1 MAGLASEMLAGMRAH
16 EEVFRYWKAQ
26 RRAGRLPAR
35 RDIDPLAMKK
45 NLPLI
50 SLIDVTNP
58 HPVNDPNA
66 FRQRLAGTE
75 LYTAYGEEITGK
87 TIRDIY
93 TPDQALYWAQELSFV
108 VETKKPNV
116 GMHSLAWRG
125 SKEMA
130 LFWIRLP
137 LATDGVHVDMILGH
151 DIIIGKTAVESG
163 IKAA

>member
-1 MAGLASEMLAGMRAH
+1 
-16 EEVFRYWKAQ
+16 
-26 RRAGRLPAR
+26 
-35 RDIDPLAMKK
+35 MKK

-58 HPVNDPNA
+58 HPVNDPEA

-75 LYTAYGEEITGK
+75 LYAAYGEEITGK
-87 TIRDIY
+87 TINEIY
-93 TPDQALYWAQELSFV
+93 MPDQAQYWAQELSLV

-116 GMHSLAWRG
+116 GLHSLAWRG

-137 LATDGVHVDMILGH
+137 LASDGVNVDMILGH
-151 DIIIGKTAVESG
+151 DIIIGKTATESG

>member
-1 MAGLASEMLAGMRAH
+1 
-16 EEVFRYWKAQ
+16 
-26 RRAGRLPAR
+26 
-35 RDIDPLAMKK
+35 MKR

-58 HPVNDPNA
+58 HPVNDPEA

-75 LYTAYGEEITGK
+75 LYAAYGEEITGK
-87 TIRDIY
+87 TISEIY
-93 TPDQALYWAQELSFV
+93 MADQAQYWAQELSLV

-116 GMHSLAWRG
+116 GLHSLAWRG
-125 SKEMA
+125 SKDMA

-137 LATDGVHVDMILGH
+137 LASDGVNVDMILGH
-151 DIIIGKTAVESG
+151 DIIIGKTGVESG

>member
-1 MAGLASEMLAGMRAH
+1 MLVGLRAH
-16 EEVFRYWKAQ
+16 EEVFRYWRAQ
-26 RRAGRLPAR
+26 RRGRRLPAR

-58 HPVNDPNA
+58 HPVNDPEA

-75 LYTAYGEEITGK
+75 LYAAYGEEITGK
-87 TIRDIY
+87 TISEIY
-93 TPDQALYWAQELSFV
+93 MADQAQYWAQELSLV

-116 GMHSLAWRG
+116 GLHSLAWRG
-125 SKEMA
+125 SKDMA

-137 LATDGVHVDMILGH
+137 LASDGVNVDMILGH
-151 DIIIGKTAVESG
+151 DIIIGKTGIESG

>member
-1 MAGLASEMLAGMRAH
+1 MLVGLRAH
-16 EEVFRYWKAQ
+16 EEVFRYWRAQ
-26 RRAGRLPAR
+26 RQGRRLPAR

-45 NLPLI
+45 NLPLV

-58 HPVNDPNA
+58 HPVNDPEA

-75 LYTAYGEEITGK
+75 LYAAYGEEITGK
-87 TIRDIY
+87 TISEIY
-93 TPDQALYWAQELSFV
+93 LPDQAQYWAQELSLV

-116 GMHSLAWRG
+116 GLHSLAWRG

-137 LATDGVHVDMILGH
+137 LASDGVNVDMILGH
-151 DIIIGKTAVESG
+151 DIIIGKTGVESG